1 MEAKAIIIFSRQRC
15 TLSVLAGSTG
25 LEMAFRSNIALESR
39 YGKSLP
45 VWAKKVS
52 SRQITSWPGGRW
64 KGFTKPFARHC
75 ELWRSGLTS
84 GGGDGGFEI
93 VNVRLRVESAP
104 EWISLVASMIVL
116 KNDALDVGPM
126 RDLVQYITASG
137 SARGMAKYRSILE
150 RVHRQM

>member
-1 MEAKAIIIFSRQRC
+1 MEAKAIIIFSMQRC
-15 TLSVLAGSTG
+15 TLSAVAGSTG
-25 LEMAFRSNIALESR
+25 LEMAFRSNIVLESR

-52 SRQITSWPGGRW
+52 SRQITSLPGGRW
-64 KGFTKPFARHC
+64 NGFTKPFARHSVP
-75 ELWRSGLTS
+75 WRIGLAS

-93 VNVRLRVESAP
+93 VNVRLRLESAP

-126 RDLVQYITASG
+126 RVLVQYLDAS
-137 SARGMAKYRSILE
+137 
-150 RVHRQM
+150 